1 MTCASA
7 GLQNSLTGPRPLGA
21 TRIAASN
28 ACEASSRYGGLTMR
42 RTKIVATI
50 GPASREPE
58 TLLRMVQAGMDVARL
73 NYSHG
78 TLDEHAET
86 IRRVR
91 DAAGRVGRPVAVLQ
105 DLPGPKLRI
114 GPLRDGVVELT
125 PGERLTISA
134 DGEEFDGDATR
145 MSVTWAGLADA
156 MQENAVMYLA
166 DGSVRL
172 RVAAS
177 RPASHEVETVVEV
190 GGAVASRQGLNIPG
204 PVDSLPAVPE
214 EDFELLRHGE
224 SIGVDMVALSFVQRP
239 EDVEAVREHTRLPLI
254 AKMEKPQ
261 AVQRAAEI
269 LKAADCL
276 MVARGDLGIELP
288 IERVPIVQK
297 QLLELAGWMA
307 RPSITATQM
316 LDSMVSSS
324 RPTRAEV
331 ADVANAILDGTDAVM
346 LSQETAVGAYPV
358 GAIEMMAAVAEQA
371 EAIAP
376 YERWN
381 DSRVRRTE
389 SDPAYTIAHNLA
401 IAARELRLDALIVPT
416 LSGRSARLVSAHR
429 PTVPI
434 YALSP
439 GKETVRRCALMWGVQ
454 AASMRRHE
462 TTEALIADAARR
474 VVELGWC
481 KPGERVGI
489 TAGLPSGRPGTTSLV
504 QIQVL

>member
-1 MTCASA
+1 MLRSRC
-7 GLQNSLTGPRPLGA
+7 GMYRPRGPLPWAL
-21 TRIAASN
+21 
-28 ACEASSRYGGLTMR
+28 MR

-50 GPASREPE
+50 GPASRETE
-58 TLLRMVQAGMDVARL
+58 TLVRMVEAGMDVARL

-78 TLDEHAET
+78 TLEEHAET
-86 IRRVR
+86 ARRVR
-91 DAAGRVGRPVAVLQ
+91 DAAGRVGRPVAILQ

-114 GPLRDGVVELT
+114 GPLSEGVVELT
-125 PGERLTISA
+125 PGERLTFTCGN
-134 DGEEFDGDATR
+134 GELPGDAHH
-145 MSVTWAGLADA
+145 MSIAWAGLPEAIDRDA
-156 MQENAVMYLA
+156 ILYLA
-166 DGSVRL
+166 DGAVRL
-172 RVAAS
+172 RALDVRAQQG
-177 RPASHEVETVVEV
+177 EVEVEV
-190 GGAVASRQGLNIPG
+190 EIGGAVASRQGLNIPG
-204 PVDSLPAVPE
+204 PLAALPSLPDE
-214 EDFELLRHGE
+214 ELELLRHGE
-224 SIGVDMVALSFVQRP
+224 SIGVDMVALSFVQKP
-239 EDVEAVREHTRLPLI
+239 EDIQFVREHTRLPLI

-261 AVQRAAEI
+261 AVERAEDI
-269 LKAADCL
+269 VRAADCV

-297 QLLELAGWMA
+297 ELLELAGWLA

-316 LDSMVSSS
+316 LDSMVASS

-358 GAIEMMAAVAEQA
+358 EAVSMMAAVAVQA
-371 EAIAP
+371 ESIAP

-381 DSRVRRTE
+381 ESRVRRTH
-389 SDPAYTIAHNLA
+389 SDPAYTLAHNLCD
-401 IAARELRLDALIVPT
+401 AARELRLDALVIPT

-439 GKETVRRCALMWGVQ
+439 GRETVRRCGLMWGVQ

-481 KPGERVGI
+481 EAGQRVGI

-504 QIQVL
+504 QIQTL

>member
-1 MTCASA
+1 
-7 GLQNSLTGPRPLGA
+7 
-21 TRIAASN
+21 
-28 ACEASSRYGGLTMR
+28 MR

-91 DAAGRVGRPVAVLQ
+91 DAAGRAGRPVAVLQ

-134 DGEEFDGDATR
+134 DGEEIEGDASR

-177 RPASHEVETVVEV
+177 RPESHEVETVVEV

-358 GAIEMMAAVAEQA
+358 GAVEMMAAVAVQA

-439 GKETVRRCALMWGVQ
+439 GKETVRRCGLMWGVQ

-481 KPGERVGI
+481 KQGERVGI
-489 TAGLPSGRPGTTSLV
+489 TAGLPSGKPGTTSLV